1 MRGGPRKRKHTVHD
15 WWFRVVPGMP
25 LAFWLRVSKELKA
38 RRLPLSSRSSVELV
52 ALDILK
58 HWRRT

>member
-1 MRGGPRKRKHTVHD
+1 
-15 WWFRVVPGMP
+15 MP